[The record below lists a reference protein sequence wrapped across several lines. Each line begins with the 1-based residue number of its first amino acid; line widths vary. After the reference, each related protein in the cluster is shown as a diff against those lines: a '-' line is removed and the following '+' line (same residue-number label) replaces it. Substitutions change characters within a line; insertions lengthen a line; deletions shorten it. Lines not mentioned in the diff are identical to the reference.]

1 MAAHQPTL
9 QLRLVARL
17 QHMAVWRR
25 RRQGIT
31 LLPHPAA
38 IRTTQRPEA
47 SEEVEEEEVVVLEG
61 TIKPRPHIRHREE
74 ISRRR
79 PVRFRRR
86 HRELGLMMARDMIRL
101 HERG

>member
-1 MAAHQPTL
+1 
-9 QLRLVARL
+9 
-17 QHMAVWRR
+17 MAVWRR
-25 RRQGIT
+25 RRQGTT

-47 SEEVEEEEVVVLEG
+47 SEEVEEEEEVVVLEG